1 MGHLRTGFDT
11 GARRRVLK
19 LLNTA
24 QKDLLNLATGTTDD
38 GKEVWVRIAEYL
50 QTAAETAAE
59 NAD

>member
-1 MGHLRTGFDT
+1 MEKREENQ
-11 GARRRVLK
+11 AQAIMVLK

-24 QKDLLNLATGTTDD
+24 QKDLLVLATGTTED

-50 QTAAETAAE
+50 QTATETAQE